1 MRRALRLA
9 ALATLSTWGLA
20 ACGMGP
26 DPASLITR
34 PRLVGAGITIT
45 GAPGRASPLPGD
57 EVTLQPWLLQPDA
70 PSEVRASYLVCPA
83 ADIRR
88 GAGGCG
94 GAPLALVPATP
105 SGQSL
110 PAFTFTV
117 PDLASLGGSSRLI
130 TLFTTCDRGASPVL
144 DPDAMLPRCDDP
156 EARVEVST
164 LELPLAFDARL
175 ANHSPSIV
183 EETYMVEGRAWAPP
197 PATLP
202 PLEGCAAMPDSD
214 ALPHVVVPVDAMPP
228 DGDEPYTIEITFT
241 TSEDDRESYA
251 AGPMMLREALQ
262 FSHYT
267 TTGETSRAFS
277 AVEPTDDAS
286 MPEVLEW
293 TPPARAMIPAGGQL
307 VRFTWIVRDLRG
319 GFARADRAFC
329 VVAGS

>member
-1 MRRALRLA
+1 MRRALLVLA
-9 ALATLSTWGLA
+9 ALASLS

-57 EVTLQPWLLQPDA
+57 EVTLEPWLLQPET
-70 PSEVRASYLVCPA
+70 PSEVRATYLVCPA
-83 ADIRR
+83 ADVRR

-94 GAPLALVPATP
+94 GAPLALGPATP
-105 SGQSL
+105 SAQSL
-110 PAFTFTV
+110 PALTFTV

-130 TLFTTCDRGASPVL
+130 TFFTTCDRGASPVL

-156 EARVEVST
+156 AARAEVST
-164 LELPLAFDARL
+164 LEIPLAFDPVL

-183 EETYMVEGRAWAPP
+183 EETYTVEGRAWAPP

-202 PLEGCAAMPDSD
+202 PLEGCAAMPGSA
-214 ALPHVVVPVDAMPP
+214 ALPLVVVPADAMPP
-228 DGDEPYTIEITFT
+228 DADEPYTIELTFT
-241 TSEDDRESYA
+241 TSEDDRESYV
-251 AGPMMLREALQ
+251 AGATRVREALQ

-277 AVEPTDDAS
+277 AVEPTEDAS
-286 MPEVLEW
+286 LPEVLDW
-293 TPPARAMIPAGGQL
+293 TPPALDAIPATGRL

-319 GFARADRAFC
+319 GFARADRVLCLAR
-329 VVAGS
+329 GT